1 MKTRAGGDNGEGTAE
16 ERAMRAPL
24 SIVIPTLEAGAT
36 LPAVLAALVE
46 GLEAGI
52 LREVIVSDGG
62 SRDATGAIA
71 EAAGCTVIAGAPGR
85 GGQLRR
91 GAAAAGGEWLLFL
104 HADTRLA
111 PGWSRAV
118 QRHMRDHPDRAG
130 WFSLRFDAPGP
141 AARLVAGWA
150 NLRAR
155 LLGLPWGD
163 QGLLI
168 ARTLYEAAGGYRD
181 IPLMEDVEI
190 VRALGRRRLR
200 PLAAT
205 CETSA
210 RRYRQEGWLA
220 RGARNHWLLL
230 RHFCGADPSS
240 LARSYRRRGP
250 RS

>member
-1 MKTRAGGDNGEGTAE
+1 MKTRPVKVTAE
-16 ERAMRAPL
+16 YLAMRAPL
-24 SIVIPTLEAGAT
+24 SIIIPTLEAEAT
-36 LPAVLAALVE
+36 LPAALGSLVE

-62 SRDATGAIA
+62 SRDGTCEIA
-71 EAAGCTVIAGAPGR
+71 EAAGCEVIRGAPGR

-104 HADTRLA
+104 HADSRLR
-111 PGWSRAV
+111 PGWCRAV
-118 QRHMRDHPDRAG
+118 QAHMKGHPESAG
-130 WFSLRFDAPGP
+130 WFALRFDTPGFMP
-141 AARLVAGWA
+141 RFVAGWA

-155 LLGLPWGD
+155 TLGLPWGD

-168 ARTLYEAAGGYRD
+168 PRALHDEVGGYRD
-181 IPLMEDVEI
+181 IPLMEDVEMA
-190 VRALGRRRLR
+190 RALSRRLRLR
-200 PLAAT
+200 PLGAI

-240 LARSYRRRGP
+240 LQRSYRPKGP